1 MEQFLG
7 FIVLGIVSGSI
18 YAVAASGLVVTYTT
32 TGVFNFAHGAV
43 GMVAGFIYW
52 DLRVQHHVPTP
63 IALII
68 VIFGFAPLFGVVVE
82 RVLMRGL
89 RNASVAT
96 TLVVTVGLTVGLIGA
111 IQTRYKPGEARF
123 LDPLLGNRSVH
134 IVGRTVTWDELAF
147 IAVAIAVAV
156 SLRVL
161 LFRTRI
167 GVAMRAVVDNPE
179 LTGLN
184 GAKPATVART
194 SWILGSML
202 ASIAGV
208 LVAPKLNL
216 EPIVMTFLVVN
227 AYAAAIVGKLRSLPL
242 TFVGALGLGIV
253 ENLAIGYLPEGS
265 FVSRLRPSLPTL
277 FFLVALLLLPEAR
290 LRVGRVVGRSTPRVP
305 TLNESVVRAAG
316 FVVLAIGVAAFV
328 PKTSLPDMTQ
338 GLVFAIIMLSL
349 VVLSGYSGQVSL
361 SQLTFVGLGAW
372 AMGSVLG
379 GDSLLGLVAAG
390 AIAIPVGAVVALPA
404 MRLQGIYL
412 ALLTFAFAILADYLI
427 FNDSH
432 VFGGG
437 NVAVGRLEVFGLS
450 FRSNRAFFVL
460 TAIAFAAL
468 GVGVLALRRGRLG
481 RTLAAM
487 RDSPAACATLGL
499 DVRRT
504 KLVVFMV
511 SAAIAGL
518 GGAFIGGLRG
528 TVGTIDFT
536 ALNNLPLYLLAVVGG
551 VTTVSGAFIGGALF
565 ALLPVVQS
573 RAPDL
578 AGLVFLGIGATAVS
592 LGRQPNGLAG
602 MLAQRV
608 GDLRRPHGPSA
619 VGTRPTPAEEVSGVP
634 ATVG

>member
-1 MEQFLG
+1 MTHFLG
-7 FIVLGIVSGSI
+7 FIVLGIVTGSV
-18 YAVAASGLVVTYTT
+18 YAVAASGLVLTYTT

-43 GMVAGFIYW
+43 GMLAGFVYW
-52 DLRVQHHVPTP
+52 EMRVQWHVPTP
-63 IALII
+63 FALIA
-68 VIFGFAPLFGVVVE
+68 VIFVFAPAFGAAVE

-89 RNASVAT
+89 RGASVGT

-111 IQTRYKPGEARF
+111 VQAIWKPKARF
-123 LDPLLGNRSVH
+123 LAPLFGERSVH
-134 IVGRTVTWDELAF
+134 IVGRTVTWDDLTF
-147 IAVAIAVAV
+147 VAVAALVAIF
-156 SLRVL
+156 LRL
-161 LFRTRI
+161 LLYRTRI

-179 LTGLN
+179 LAALN
-184 GAKPATVART
+184 GAKPATVARS

-202 ASIAGV
+202 ASVAGV
-208 LVAPKLNL
+208 LVAPQLNL

-227 AYAAAIVGKLRSLPL
+227 AYAAAMVGKLRNLPM
-242 TFVGALGLGIV
+242 TFAGALALGIV

-265 FVSRLRPSLPTL
+265 FVSRVRPALPTI
-277 FFLVALLLLPEAR
+277 FFFVALLALPEAR
-290 LRVGRVVGRSTPRVP
+290 LRVGRIVGRSTPRVP
-305 TLNESVVRAAG
+305 NLNESIARAAG
-316 FVVLAIGVAAFV
+316 FVVLAVIVAAFA
-328 PKTSLPDMTQ
+328 PKGALPDMTQ
-338 GLVFAIIMLSL
+338 GLVFGLIMLSL
-349 VVLSGYSGQVSL
+349 VVLTGYSGQVSL

-372 AMGSVLG
+372 AMGSIG
-379 GDSLLGLVAAG
+379 HGDSIVGLVAAA
-390 AIAIPVGAVVALPA
+390 AIAIPVGAVIALPA

-412 ALLTFAFAILADYLI
+412 ALVTFAFARLAGGLI
-427 FNDSH
+427 FDDPH

-437 NVAVGRLEVFGLS
+437 NVQVGRLHLLFLS
-450 FRSNRAFFVL
+450 FKSDEAFFVL
-460 TAIAFAAL
+460 TAFAFA
-468 GVGVLALRRGRLG
+468 GVGVAVLALRRGAFG

-504 KLVVFMV
+504 KLIVFML

-528 TVGTIDFT
+528 TVGTIDFND
-536 ALNNLPLYLLAVVGG
+536 LNNLPLYLLAVVGG

-592 LGRQPNGLAG
+592 LGRQPNGIAG

-608 GDLRRPHGPSA
+608 EDSRKP
-619 VGTRPTPAEEVSGVP
+619 PTIARTTEEPAGVP
-634 ATVG
+634 ATVS